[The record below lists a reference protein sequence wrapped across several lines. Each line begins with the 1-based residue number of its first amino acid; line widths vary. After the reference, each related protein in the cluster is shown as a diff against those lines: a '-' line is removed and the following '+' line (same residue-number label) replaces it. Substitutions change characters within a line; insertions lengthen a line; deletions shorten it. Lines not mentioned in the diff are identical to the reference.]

1 MWRKPLA
8 ATGMTLMIVSWT
20 LTAQD
25 VTSVLQRA
33 GTAMGGTPKSIQY
46 SGAGANYQFGQS
58 VRPGGPWP
66 KFIVRSYTAVIDY
79 DTPSMRVELVRIQDH
94 PDALEQ
100 RQVQVVSGSHAWNV
114 AGENTVAAPA
124 AVGDRLSQLWA
135 TPHGFLKAAAANAG
149 NATVTT
155 ETVNGRKMTRV
166 TFLAHGKHKVSGSI
180 NDQSLVEKVETW
192 QDNPVTGDTP
202 VVTTFADYKEFGGV
216 KFPGRVIQN
225 QGGFP
230 TLELTISTVQPN
242 VAVDLPV
249 PAAVQ
254 SATIPA
260 VKADAQKI
268 GEGVWYVA
276 GGSHHSVAVEFPDHA
291 AVIEGP
297 QNEARSIAVID
308 EIRRVVPNKPIRY
321 VINTHHHF
329 DHSGGLRTYAAEGA
343 TIITHAMNRPFYEK
357 AFAAPRTLNPDK
369 LAGSK
374 KTAKFETFTDK
385 KVLSRG
391 NRTLELYH
399 LRGNPHND
407 AILMAYLP
415 KERLLIEVDVYAPP
429 AGNAP
434 LAPIPRS
441 FAVNLYDNVQR
452 LKLDVDKVVPLHGRI
467 ATWTEFL
474 TAIGKSST

>member
-1 MWRKPLA
+1 MWRTLLA
-8 ATGMTLMIVSWT
+8 AIGIAVITVSWT
-20 LTAQD
+20 LIAQD
-25 VTSVLQRA
+25 ATSVLERA
-33 GTAMGGTPKSIQY
+33 GSAMGGIPKSIQY
-46 SGAGANYQFGQS
+46 SGTGANYQFGQS

-66 KFIVRSYTAVIDY
+66 RFIVKSYTAAIDY
-79 DTPSMRVELVRIQDH
+79 DAPAMRVEVVRIQDH
-94 PDALEQ
+94 PDAVEQ
-100 RQVQVVSGSHAWNV
+100 RSIQSVSGSHAWNV
-114 AGENTVAAPA
+114 AGENTVPAPA
-124 AVGDRLSQLWA
+124 AVGERLSQIWA
-135 TPHGFLKAAAANAG
+135 TPHGFLKAATANRS

-155 ETVNGRKMTRV
+155 ETVNGRKVTRV
-166 TFLAHGKHKVSGSI
+166 SFVAHGKHKVSGVI
-180 NDQSLVEKVETW
+180 NEQNLVEKVETV

-202 VVTTFADYKEFGGV
+202 VVTTFADYKESGGV
-216 KFPGRVIQN
+216 KFPSRLVQH

-230 TLELTISTVQPN
+230 TLELTISEVQPN
-242 VAVDLPV
+242 AALTLPV

-260 VKADAQKI
+260 PKADAQKI
-268 GEGVWYVA
+268 AEGVWYVA
-276 GGSHHSVAVEFPDHA
+276 GGSHHSVAVEFPDYV

-308 EIRRVVPNKPIRY
+308 EVKKVVANKPIRY

-329 DHSGGLRTYAAEGA
+329 DHSGGLRTFAAEGA
-343 TIITHAMNRPFYEK
+343 TIITHAMNRPFYDK

-369 LAGSK
+369 LAASK

-385 KVLSRG
+385 KVLSGPGRA
-391 NRTLELYH
+391 LELYH

-407 AILMAYLP
+407 AILIAYLP
-415 KERLLIEVDVYAPP
+415 KERLLIEVDVYSPP
-429 AGNAP
+429 AGNTP

-441 FAVNLYDNVQR
+441 FAMNLYDNVQR